1 MRFVFDGTF
10 WEWSDIIPQSVSPT
24 FVSPTSAQ
32 TPFPT
37 SLPSPSMLAV
47 THAGAV
53 HEFLLLHFRLGHL
66 NYNAMLRALQ
76 SGSWTGFRHSVK
88 KISSVSIATVPGMS

>member
-1 MRFVFDGTF
+1 M
-10 WEWSDIIPQSVSPT
+10 
-24 FVSPTSAQ
+24 SPTSAQ

-47 THAGAV
+47 ITHTGAV
-53 HEFLLLHFRLGHL
+53 HEFLLLRFRLGHL

-76 SGSWTGFRHSVK
+76 SGSWTGFHHSVK
-88 KISSVSIATVPGMS
+88 KIHLSQLPRCPVCLKMKDNKHRPVSNVGIFADSEF